1 MAFMEQRSFY
11 VTMSDGHDVF
21 VRTYK
26 PNNEHIGHI
35 HILHGMS
42 EHSGR
47 YENFA
52 ERLCDEGY
60 FVSAHDHRGHGYT
73 AQKNGLFGYFGPEKG
88 FERVVEDVV
97 EVLSFL
103 GKETAVRPVLFGHSM
118 GSFIARRM
126 IQQHS
131 DKIERLILSGSGSP
145 TLLHEVGHIVAKQLV
160 KLQGA
165 KIQSDIMNDLSFSSF
180 NRRIKDTKT
189 NFDWLSTDEEQVQ
202 KYIGD
207 PFCGII
213 ATNQFFVDLTGG
225 MLMLKNERANARIRS
240 DLKVLLVSGTYDPIA
255 GPEAIGALQ
264 VGKQLAQ
271 AGLDHVKV
279 HLFEGMRHEILN
291 ERKKE
296 QVIEIIVRWLKDE

>member
-1 MAFMEQRSFY
+1 MEQRSFFI
-11 VTMSDGHDVF
+11 TMSDGHDVF
-21 VRTYK
+21 VRTYTPSK
-26 PNNEHIGHI
+26 KRVGHI

-47 YENFA
+47 YESFA
-52 ERLCDEGY
+52 EKLCDEGY
-60 FVSAHDHRGHGYT
+60 FVSAHDHRGHGFT
-73 AQKNGLFGYFGPEKG
+73 AQKNGTFGYFGPEKG
-88 FERVVEDVV
+88 FELVVEDVL

-103 GKETAVRPVLFGHSM
+103 KKETTERPILFGHSM
-118 GSFIARRM
+118 GSFIARRI
-126 IQQHS
+126 IQQDS

-145 TLLHEVGHIVAKQLV
+145 TLLHQVGHIVAKQLV

-180 NRRIKDTKT
+180 NRRIKDPQT
-189 NFDWLSTDEEQVQ
+189 NFDWLSTDGEQVQ
-202 KYIGD
+202 KYIDD

-225 MLMLKNERANARIRS
+225 MLMLKNERANAHIRS
-240 DLKVLLVSGTYDPIA
+240 DLKVLLVSGAYDPIA

-264 VGKQLAQ
+264 VGKQLAH
-271 AGLDHVKV
+271 AGVEHVKV

-291 ERKKE
+291 EKKKE